1 MPPIA
6 LKFSSDAAP
15 FDSESELQKAW
26 QVCTKVKDALDNGS
40 RLENMSWR
48 LWFVRNADNQQQQQ
62 QQQHYHPDRMQH
74 IMNELWAND
83 NDDDNNTMET
93 MVATENKEPVQQ
105 QQQQPTEVPFSM
117 IDEIQEP
124 EASLS
129 LPSLSPPSNHTTPLI
144 YDAQREYR
152 RLLWQQQLDQLQ
164 QLCLHNSLKAI
175 ESDAS
180 AAAVIQEEQITPAPP
195 PPPPTSTCH
204 TSSKMASCHGRYQCS
219 RHHHLLCAVIAR
231 QPPPRF
237 GDGLQTTNYYAMRVA
252 YSSLKLHN
260 APRPKHLKPHSGRRI
275 GAVGIDNDQDSL
287 PMCSNCAT
295 TTTPLWRRDEN
306 GAPLCN
312 ACGLYLKLHH
322 AKRPLSLKNNTIRK
336 RQRVDPSPY
345 EKKPR
350 NNNAATTT
358 TQLFSSSTTFFC

>member
-48 LWFVRNADNQQQQQ
+48 LWFVRNADNQQQ
-62 QQQHYHPDRMQH
+62 HHHDRMQH
-74 IMNELWAND
+74 IMNDLWANN
-83 NDDDNNTMET
+83 NDDDNTMET
-93 MVATENKEPVQQ
+93 MITTEDREQMEL
-105 QQQQPTEVPFSM
+105 PTEVPFSLF
-117 IDEIQEP
+117 DEIQDP

-129 LPSLSPPSNHTTPLI
+129 LPSLSPPSNHTTPVL

-164 QLCLHNSLKAI
+164 QLCLHNSMKAI

-180 AAAVIQEEQITPAPP
+180 TTVIQKQPITSAPAQ
-195 PPPPTSTCH
+195 PPTVN
-204 TSSKMASCHGRYQCS
+204 KMASCRNAYSIGTIHFPQAQQRTKKASIRRSLPVQSSSSSPVCS
-219 RHHHLLCAVIAR
+219 NCETTSTPLWRRSAEDQLLCNAC
-231 QPPPRF
+231 
-237 GDGLQTTNYYAMRVA
+237 GLY
-252 YSSLKLHN
+252 LKLHN

-275 GAVGIDNDQDSL
+275 GAAGIDNDQDSL

-336 RQRVDPSPY
+336 RQRVDPCPY

-350 NNNAATTT
+350 SNN
-358 TQLFSSSTTFFC
+358 TQLFPSSTFFC

>member
-1 MPPIA
+1 MELFGKEHLSFLLLFLCPLFFLITKTMPPIA

-48 LWFVRNADNQQQQQ
+48 LWFVRNADNQQQQE
-62 QQQHYHPDRMQH
+62 QQHYHQDRMQH

-83 NDDDNNTMET
+83 NDDNTMDT

-105 QQQQPTEVPFSM
+105 QQPTTEVPFTM
-117 IDEIQEP
+117 VDEIQEP

-129 LPSLSPPSNHTTPLI
+129 LPSLSPPSNHTTPLF

-180 AAAVIQEEQITPAPP
+180 SAAAVVQEQQQITPAPP
-195 PPPPTSTCH
+195 PTSSSTCH
-204 TSSKMASCHGRYQCS
+204 TSSSSKMASCR
-219 RHHHLLCAVIAR
+219 
-231 QPPPRF
+231 
-237 GDGLQTTNYYAMRVA
+237 NA
-252 YSSLKLHN
+252 YSIGTIHFPQPQQRTKKASI
-260 APRPKHLKPHSGRRI
+260 RR
-275 GAVGIDNDQDSL
+275 SL
-287 PMCSNCAT
+287 PVQSSSSSPVCSNCET
-295 TTTPLWRRDEN
+295 TTTPLWRRSADDQL
-306 GAPLCN
+306 LCN
-312 ACGLYLKLHH
+312 ACGL
-322 AKRPLSLKNNTIRK
+322 
-336 RQRVDPSPY
+336 
-345 EKKPR
+345 
-350 NNNAATTT
+350 
-358 TQLFSSSTTFFC
+358 

>member
-1 MPPIA
+1 MCVRILAWHHHGTVRVRVINQQCIYKRDLVHEKWSFLEKSIFLSSFFFALSFLITKTMPPIA

-204 TSSKMASCHGRYQCS
+204 TSSKMASCR
-219 RHHHLLCAVIAR
+219 
-231 QPPPRF
+231 
-237 GDGLQTTNYYAMRVA
+237 NA
-252 YSSLKLHN
+252 YSIGTIHFPQPQQRTKKASI
-260 APRPKHLKPHSGRRI
+260 RR
-275 GAVGIDNDQDSL
+275 SL
-287 PMCSNCAT
+287 PVQSSSSSPVCSNCET
-295 TTTPLWRRDEN
+295 TTTPLWRRSADDQL
-306 GAPLCN
+306 LCN
-312 ACGLYLKLHH
+312 ACGL
-322 AKRPLSLKNNTIRK
+322 
-336 RQRVDPSPY
+336 
-345 EKKPR
+345 
-350 NNNAATTT
+350 
-358 TQLFSSSTTFFC
+358 